1 MASKGRVSKVG
12 LAALNKELYDHIY
25 SCHKTLRRLLTFSS
39 LRQPAPPHLPSFLF
53 SFSLFPIR
61 FLHYFPSHFLARFF
75 FVCFLFSFV
84 FIFIL
89 FSSHNHKW
97 IYTHKWMIYFLSF
110 YFLIFSLVLIFII
123 SFSFSLYRSPFSH
136 YMHFPRFFSF
146 SSNLSFPRPYSFC
159 FSI

>member
-84 FIFIL
+84 FIHIVFLTQPQMNIHTQMNDL
-89 FSSHNHKW
+89 LSFFLFPNLFFGFDFYHLIFFLSISLSFLPLYAFSSFF
-97 IYTHKWMIYFLSF
+97 FL
-110 YFLIFSLVLIFII
+110 
-123 SFSFSLYRSPFSH
+123 
-136 YMHFPRFFSF
+136 FF
-146 SSNLSFPRPYSFC
+146 
-159 FSI
+159 